1 MRRNMTV
8 ARGAAAAAALA
19 LGMPLLAACGS
30 GEGEAGEELS
40 SNEAGR
46 TVFVEATANDCQ
58 LTKKGSPPGDITF
71 TVRNSGGE
79 PVEFAVLSGDGQTTI
94 GSLPNVGGGIVRDLV
109 VQLQTGDFSFSCKPA
124 GLKQPVTGDF
134 VVSDEDP
141 GGGY

>member
-79 PVEFAVLSGDGQTTI
+79 PVEFAVLSGDGHYRFD
-94 GSLPNVGGGIVRDLV
+94 GRCGL
-109 VQLQTGDFSFSCKPA
+109 DFRIRHGPLSKCDVDS
-124 GLKQPVTGDF
+124 
-134 VVSDEDP
+134 
-141 GGGY
+141 